1 MIKIFSRL
9 ELSAGTANEECP
21 SNMEI
26 KQITPID
33 TYYVNFVVV
42 YGEKLGERLRDI
54 HTDLHTMI

>member
-9 ELSAGTANEECP
+9 ALNAGTANEECP

-33 TYYVNFVVV
+33 TNYVNFAVV
-42 YGEKLGERLRDI
+42 YGEKLGKHLRDI
-54 HTDLHTMI
+54 DADLHTMI